1 MFIQR
6 ETLFNMVGAVSKG
19 MEELSMAMLWLASYT
34 FLLRVPS
41 EGLPMCRGG
50 VGYTPL
56 LAEQSLLYMD
66 GHETA
71 CLKLHAR
78 KSQPRG
84 ALLKRT
90 CSCAGG
96 NSKLCPVHALWHGF
110 FIHLEPGTK
119 PWGNI
124 SPDHARCR
132 LRDILRKLQAR
143 RFTLSGPCDNSRVPS
158 GARIRAVRHARFS
171 QRPRQGMCVY
181 LVPVAARAS
190 VVVSSCAAGHATFW
204 RTIGKDM
211 PDGPMAKCGH
221 LQVP

>member
-66 GHETA
+66 GDETV

-78 KSQPRG
+78 KSQPRRF
-84 ALLKRT
+84 AEETLL
-90 CSCAGG
+90 
-96 NSKLCPVHALWHGF
+96 
-110 FIHLEPGTK
+110 
-119 PWGNI
+119 
-124 SPDHARCR
+124 
-132 LRDILRKLQAR
+132 LRR
-143 RFTLSGPCDNSRVPS
+143 RQQQTVP
-158 GARIRAVRHARFS
+158 GARALAWIFRPFRTRHQTMGQHFAR
-171 QRPRQGMCVY
+171 P
-181 LVPVAARAS
+181 
-190 VVVSSCAAGHATFW
+190 CALSA
-204 RTIGKDM
+204 
-211 PDGPMAKCGH
+211 
-221 LQVP
+221 

>member
-66 GHETA
+66 GDETV

-78 KSQPRG
+78 
-84 ALLKRT
+84 KRT

-110 FIHLEPGTK
+110 
-119 PWGNI
+119 
-124 SPDHARCR
+124 
-132 LRDILRKLQAR
+132 
-143 RFTLSGPCDNSRVPS
+143 
-158 GARIRAVRHARFS
+158 
-171 QRPRQGMCVY
+171 
-181 LVPVAARAS
+181 
-190 VVVSSCAAGHATFW
+190 SS
-204 RTIGKDM
+204 I
-211 PDGPMAKCGH
+211 
-221 LQVP
+221 